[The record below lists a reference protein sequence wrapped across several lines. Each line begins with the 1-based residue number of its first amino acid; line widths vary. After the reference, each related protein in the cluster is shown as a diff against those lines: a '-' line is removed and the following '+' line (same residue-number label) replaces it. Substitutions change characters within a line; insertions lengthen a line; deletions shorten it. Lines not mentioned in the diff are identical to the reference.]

1 MIKNKIKFINLLSIF
16 TLSLFIFS
24 CSSDTPTPITGSS
37 STPITLDGEWTSG
50 SVSYHADESGGAD
63 CSSDAMTLND
73 FADIII
79 ISNIQIEAEFGATST
94 CGSFSS
100 EQLENQNMTEEECIA
115 YYTSEN
121 ITNLTTLMTESSITS
136 YRDKISHSYD
146 YGDMTLT
153 LTEGTTN
160 SYVISYDG
168 ECEKTDSY
176 TEFSEAACNGIDE
189 AEWSGTECVM
199 TSFTSCE
206 DIANGNWDAASTGL
220 WFEGSGDN
228 NYILEDFLGNEE
240 DTTPLIFDGSS
251 LYIVLDTELNHCICG
266 DDATSQDY
274 TGAECVLSA
283 NECVFLERY
292 CVSLSFSK

>member
-1 MIKNKIKFINLLSIF
+1 MIKNKIKFINLLLISSC
-16 TLSLFIFS
+16 LLFIFS
-24 CSSDTPTPITGSS
+24 CSSDTPTPTSGPSI
-37 STPITLDGEWTSG
+37 TPITLDGEWTSG
-50 SVSYHADESGGAD
+50 SVSYHADESGGTD
-63 CSSDAMTLND
+63 CSSQAMTLND
-73 FADIII
+73 FTDIII
-79 ISNIQIEAEFGATST
+79 TSNIQIEAEFGATTT
-94 CGSFSS
+94 CASFSS

-121 ITNLTTLMTESSITS
+121 ITDLTTLMTESSITS
-136 YRDKISHSYD
+136 YRNKISNSYD

-153 LTEGTTN
+153 LTEGATN

-176 TEFSEAACNGIDE
+176 TEFSEAACNQIDD
-189 AEWSGTECVM
+189 AEWNGTECIM

-206 DIANGNWDAASTGL
+206 DIANGDWDSASTGL
-220 WFEGSGDN
+220 WFEGGSET
-228 NYILEDFLGNEE
+228 NYILEDFLGNE
-240 DTTPLIFDGSS
+240 DNTTPLIFDGSS

-266 DDATSQDY
+266 DDATPQDY
-274 TGAECVLSA
+274 TASECVLSA